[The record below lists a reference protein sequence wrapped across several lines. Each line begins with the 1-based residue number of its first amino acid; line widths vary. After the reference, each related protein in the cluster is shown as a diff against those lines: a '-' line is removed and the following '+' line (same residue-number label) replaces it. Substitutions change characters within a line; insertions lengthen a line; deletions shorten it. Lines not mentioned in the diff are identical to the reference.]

1 MDERGAVV
9 HYNQWQVDG
18 VQLLDDETG
27 GAADRVMVSMDVRTV
42 YCVYRRAL
50 LCVYT
55 VICRC
60 VHAETVLFSWR
71 RVRHVG

>member
-27 GAADRVMVSMDVRTV
+27 GAADRVMVSMD
-42 YCVYRRAL
+42 
-50 LCVYT
+50 
-55 VICRC
+55 
-60 VHAETVLFSWR
+60 
-71 RVRHVG
+71 GP